1 MKTTITSPS
10 EPSYSGE
17 PLKGSDSVDQQCAP
31 NPALGNG
38 KPLSSIEAKVIPAP
52 SISVVISTLNEEDN
66 IGNVIM
72 SVRSWVT
79 EVIVVDM
86 ESDDATPQ
94 IARGLGAK
102 VFNYPRVLNFDAARV
117 AGVQHATSDW
127 ILLMDADE
135 LIPFD
140 LSGQLLCLAAT
151 GNADA
156 YAIPRLNY
164 FSGSPLHYAGWGP
177 EQDRQL
183 RFYRRGSV
191 SLNDVLHAHIEANPG
206 TRVGNL
212 KYTPETCILHFNYRD
227 SGQFVSKLNKY
238 TSLTALQRKER
249 GRPRDRSIVLVP
261 LWEFLDR
268 YLRKAGYRSG
278 WRGFYYSFMMAAY
291 RMTLA
296 AKIREIRSGCDSEGS
311 AALYQRIAKEIVSRY
326 ESAADHSH

>member
-1 MKTTITSPS
+1 MRTAITSQFAGPS
-10 EPSYSGE
+10 GVRLTDAGYARQEGVPG
-17 PLKGSDSVDQQCAP
+17 P
-31 NPALGNG
+31 GNA
-38 KPLSSIEAKVIPAP
+38 KPLPVAEEKIIPVP
-52 SISVVISTLNEEDN
+52 SISVVINTLNEEHN

-86 ESDDATPQ
+86 ESDDATAQ

-102 VFNYPRVLNFDAARV
+102 VFSYPRVVNFDAARV

-140 LSGQLLCLAAT
+140 LSRQLLCLAAA
-151 GNADA
+151 GDADA
-156 YAIPRLNY
+156 YSIPRLNY
-164 FSGSPLHYAGWGP
+164 FSGAPLRHAGWGP

-191 SLNDVLHAHIEANPG
+191 SLNDVLHAHIKANAG
-206 TRVGNL
+206 TRVDNL
-212 KYTPETCILHFNYRD
+212 KYTPETCILHFNYKD

-238 TSLTALQRKER
+238 TSLTALQLKDRCRER
-249 GRPRDRSIVLVP
+249 DKSLLLVP
-261 LWEFLDR
+261 IWEFLDR
-268 YLRKAGYRSG
+268 YLRKSGYRSG

-291 RMTLA
+291 RMTQA

-311 AALYQRIAKEIVSRY
+311 AALYQRIAGEIVNRY
-326 ESAADHSH
+326 ESAEDRVR